1 MAIQI
6 TSFRM
11 SGVLLYF
18 GFLLPLAFVH
28 SVVFLGAIVWR
39 LVFPSDLTNKVKLW
53 LWGVYCYWLT
63 DKLLYPTFSHFYSAG
78 HSLQFKDYWVWRWS
92 FLRESPYVFLGL
104 LGPEG
109 KATTIL
115 PNVGI
120 YLPTDNAVA
129 SRKTWIVVNAMT
141 SAAVQKFSVAFSI
154 MAINNATWQLGRWF
168 LVRGQIIN
176 VFTYCVSM
184 KCLLF
189 ISGQ

>member
-92 FLRESPYVFLGL
+92 FLRESQYVFLGL

-109 KATTIL
+109 KALRFFLMWVFIYQLTT
-115 PNVGI
+115 
-120 YLPTDNAVA
+120 
-129 SRKTWIVVNAMT
+129 SWRR
-141 SAAVQKFSVAFSI
+141 
-154 MAINNATWQLGRWF
+154 GRLELLLTRWLLQPYKSF
-168 LVRGQIIN
+168 L
-176 VFTYCVSM
+176 
-184 KCLLF
+184 
-189 ISGQ
+189 